1 MKIRGFKQWQC
12 NYKFKNEEKCKTPH
26 LYEDDLK
33 AAFVKAFNGLIENRN
48 EIFEGYEAIIETL
61 TDTSNL
67 DKESAKLQSECEVV
81 TELIRKCIEENASK
95 VMNQKEY
102 QKRYTGLVKRYE
114 EIKKAISEID
124 YKRQERNAKKENIK
138 AFIKMLE
145 KNEALLEEFDE
156 ELWNATMENVKVYQE
171 QKLVFIFKDGLE
183 FEWNM

>member
-1 MKIRGFKQWQC
+1 
-12 NYKFKNEEKCKTPH
+12 
-26 LYEDDLK
+26 
-33 AAFVKAFNGLIENRN
+33 
-48 EIFEGYEAIIETL
+48 
-61 TDTSNL
+61 
-67 DKESAKLQSECEVV
+67 
-81 TELIRKCIEENASK
+81 
-95 VMNQKEY
+95 MNQKEY